1 MEQELDIAI
10 TGVLSSLVL
19 ILAIDGLLS
28 KIKRWVRARQ
38 QMRTIRRMQDELR
51 HLRSALD

>member
-19 ILAIDGLLS
+19 ILAIDGLLP